1 MTSWFF
7 KRSETVSRVKTM
19 AAKEQQSAERRRFL
33 APLQAWRYLAV
44 IAAVF
49 MVSGIIGARLVEL
62 HVLDREFLRS
72 QGEERTLRTEPID
85 ANRGV
90 IRDRNGE
97 PLAVSTPVATIWANP
112 SALPAEHSGIGKLA
126 GLLDRNENKL
136 RERLAENQDRKFL
149 YLRRKVQPS
158 LAEQALNLK
167 VPGVHSRREY
177 RRYYPAGEVAS
188 HVIGFTDID
197 EAGQEGLELAFDHWL
212 SGEKGSKRVLR
223 DNRGRTV
230 RDIGLEKEAR
240 PGNDLRLSLDLRLQ
254 YLAYRELKAAVEAH
268 DARGGTIVMLD
279 TRNGE
284 ILAMANQPSFN
295 PNDRGQFDPA
305 RLRNRAITD
314 LFEPGSTIKP
324 FSAAAALES
333 GEFRPDSTVDTS
345 PGYRRMGDY
354 TIRDNRDYG
363 ELSLSDI
370 IRKSSNVG
378 ISKVASDLSG
388 ERLQDLFYRV
398 GFGQSTGIG
407 FPGEAVGIL
416 PANMNWRPVE
426 VAALSYGYGMSVNA
440 LQLAQ
445 AYMAIANGGMHFPV
459 SLLSQDEPPE
469 GRRVVSSETAAS
481 IRRML
486 ASVVEEGTGSRARS
500 DIYRL
505 AGKTGTVHLVGARG
519 YEKDQYKALFAGMG
533 PAEDPRIVTVVTVDA
548 PSKSEY
554 YGGEVAAPVFGR
566 VMSDA
571 LRLLNVEPAGEPDVA
586 DGVESTQPGGQG

>member
-1 MTSWFF
+1 ML
-7 KRSETVSRVKTM
+7 R
-19 AAKEQQSAERRRFL
+19 
-33 APLQAWRYLAV
+33 PLQAWRYFAV
-44 IAAVF
+44 IAGIFV
-49 MVSGIIGARLVEL
+49 VSGIIGARLVEL
-62 HVLDREFLRS
+62 HVLDQEFLRS

-97 PLAVSTPVATIWANP
+97 PLAVSTPVATLWANP
-112 SALPAEHSGIGKLA
+112 STLAPEHPGIGKLA
-126 GLLDRNENKL
+126 GVLNRDEEKL
-136 RERLAENQDRKFL
+136 RKGLAENQHREFM

-158 LAEQALNLK
+158 LADQALDLN

-177 RRYYPAGEVAS
+177 RRYYPAGEVVS
-188 HVIGFTDID
+188 HVLGFTDID
-197 EAGQEGLELAFDHWL
+197 EAGQEGLELSFDHWL

-230 RDIGLEKEAR
+230 RDIGLKKEAR
-240 PGNDLRLSLDLRLQ
+240 PGNDLQLSLDLRLQ
-254 YLAYRELKAAVEAH
+254 YLAYRELKAAVDAH

-295 PNDRGQFDPA
+295 PNDRGQFDPS

-333 GEFRPDSTVDTS
+333 GKFEPDSIVNTS

-363 ELSLSDI
+363 ELSLSGI

-407 FPGEAVGIL
+407 FPGESVGIL

-445 AYMAIANGGMHFPV
+445 AYMVLANGGTHYPV
-459 SLLSQDEPPE
+459 SLLTQDKPPE
-469 GRRVVSSETAAS
+469 GRRVMSSETAAM
-481 IRRML
+481 IREML
-486 ASVVEEGTGSRARS
+486 VSVVEDGTGSRASS

-505 AGKTGTVHLVGARG
+505 AGKTGTVHLVGASG
-519 YEKDQYKALFAGMG
+519 YEKDEYKALFAGMA
-533 PAEDPRIVTVVTVDA
+533 PADDPRIVTVVTVDA
-548 PSKSEY
+548 PSRSEY

-571 LRLLNVEPAGEPDVA
+571 LRLLNVEPAAKPEVA
-586 DGVESTQPGGQG
+586 EGARAQNHGGQG

>member
-1 MTSWFF
+1 
-7 KRSETVSRVKTM
+7 M
-19 AAKEQQSAERRRFL
+19 AAKEQQSAGKRRFL
-33 APLQAWRYLAV
+33 EPLQGAWRYLAV
-44 IAAVF
+44 TGGVFLVAA
-49 MVSGIIGARLVEL
+49 MIGARLVEL
-62 HVLDREFLRS
+62 HVLDQEFLRS
-72 QGEERTLRTEPID
+72 QGEQRTLRTEPID

-97 PLAVSTPVATIWANP
+97 PLAVSTPVETLWANP
-112 SALPAEHSGIGKLA
+112 STLPADHPRIGELA
-126 GLLDRNENKL
+126 GLLDRDPDEL
-136 RERLAENQDRKFL
+136 RERLARNQDRQFL

-158 LAEQALNLK
+158 LAEQVLDLD

-188 HVIGFTDID
+188 HVIGFTNID
-197 EAGQEGLELAFDHWL
+197 ESGQEGMELSFDHWL

-230 RDIGLEKEAR
+230 RDIGLLKEAK
-240 PGNDLRLSLDLRLQ
+240 PGNDLQLSLDLRLQ

-295 PNDRGQFDPA
+295 PNDRDQFDPA

-333 GEFRPDSTVDTS
+333 GEFQPDTRVNTS

-354 TIRDNRDYG
+354 TIRDNHDYG
-363 ELSLSDI
+363 TLSLAEI
-370 IRKSSNVG
+370 VTHSSNVG
-378 ISKVASDLSG
+378 ISKVASALSG

-416 PANMNWRPVE
+416 PANVNWRPVE

-445 AYMAIANGGMHFPV
+445 AYMVLANGGTHYPV
-459 SLLSQDEPPE
+459 SLLKNEEAPR
-469 GRRVVSSETAAS
+469 GRRVMASQTAAK

-486 ASVVEEGTGSRARS
+486 VSVVEEGTGTRAAS

-505 AGKTGTVHLVGARG
+505 AGKTGTVHLVGSSG

-533 PAEDPRIVTVVTVDA
+533 PAADPRIVTVVTVDA
-548 PSKSEY
+548 PARSEY

-571 LRLLNVEPAGEPDVA
+571 LRLLNVEPSGKPEMA
-586 DGVESTQPGGQG
+586 DGSAVQQGGQG